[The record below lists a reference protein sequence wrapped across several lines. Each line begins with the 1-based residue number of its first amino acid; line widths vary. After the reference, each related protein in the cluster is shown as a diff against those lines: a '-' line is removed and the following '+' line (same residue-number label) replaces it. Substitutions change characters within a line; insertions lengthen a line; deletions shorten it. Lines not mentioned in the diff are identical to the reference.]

1 MRFSDKVYVVTG
13 AGSGIGEAAAKKLAS
28 EGGKVV
34 VADVDDKGG
43 ARVVS
48 EIEAGGG
55 TASFVHIDVS
65 QEGEAEKMVEY
76 AVDTFGRLDGA
87 INNAGVGQPVKKIH
101 EMSTADWDRVHSID
115 LRGAFLCM
123 RAELVH
129 FLKAGG
135 GAIVNTA
142 SGTGL
147 KAAPGQGGYVAAKHG
162 VVGLTKQ
169 AAIEYVTDN
178 IRVNAVAPGLVA
190 TPQFRSY
197 PEDAQKLY
205 SAMQPGGRPAEPSE
219 IANVMAF
226 LLSDDASFVSGDTI
240 LVDAAQAQK

>member
-1 MRFSDKVYVVTG
+1 MRFSDRVYVVTG
-13 AGSGIGEAAAKKLAS
+13 AGSGIGEAAAKKLAG
-28 EGGKVV
+28 EGGKVI
-34 VADVDDKGG
+34 VADVDDQGG
-43 ARVVS
+43 TRVVS
-48 EIEAGGG
+48 EIEAAGG

-65 QEGEAEKMVEY
+65 QEGDAEKMVEF
-76 AVDTFGRLDGA
+76 AVETYGRLDGA

-123 RAELVH
+123 RAEIVH
-129 FLKAGG
+129 FLKSGG
-135 GAIVNTA
+135 GVIVNTA
-142 SGTGL
+142 SGAGL

-169 AAIEYVTDN
+169 AAIEYVTEN

-197 PEDAQKLY
+197 PEDAQELY
-205 SAMQPGGRPAEPSE
+205 SAMQPGGRPAEPTE
-219 IANVMAF
+219 IANAMAF
-226 LLSDDASFVSGDTI
+226 LLSDEASFVSGDTV

>member
-1 MRFSDKVYVVTG
+1 MRFSNKVYAVTG

-28 EGGKVV
+28 EGGKIV

-43 ARVVS
+43 ARVVA
-48 EIEAGGG
+48 EIESDGG

-65 QEGEAEKMVEY
+65 QEGEAERMV
-76 AVDTFGRLDGA
+76 AFAIDTFGRLDGA
-87 INNAGVGQPVKKIH
+87 INNAGVGQPVKMIH

-115 LRGAFLCM
+115 LRGTFLCM
-123 RAELVH
+123 RAELIH
-129 FLKAGG
+129 FLTAGG
-135 GAIVNTA
+135 GVIVNTA

-169 AAIEYVTDN
+169 AAIEYVSDN

-205 SAMQPGGRPAEPSE
+205 SAMQPGGRAAEPSE

-226 LLSDDASFVSGDTI
+226 LLSDEASFVSGDTI